1 MSLKSM
7 DACGDDAGNFTATN
21 KETCRMW
28 VLTRNDGE
36 ALKEDGSWDYW
47 RYTTC
52 DDERLFDSFE
62 AAKSYAEAEGI
73 GEFTRPRHIQSL
85 YRERLELEA
94 KSKQRQ
100 LMTLA
105 ECEYVALPEPL
116 EFYATTHEYDVPTFD
131 LFIVTHY
138 IVSSGAVCGVLGYGK
153 DDDAYTPFHSLVGD
167 DYDFAFFE
175 VYRLSPGS
183 VQSSNTAAETRDRSE
198 ASTDDSVA
206 EV

>member
-1 MSLKSM
+1 
-7 DACGDDAGNFTATN
+7 
-21 KETCRMW
+21 MW

-36 ALKEDGSWDYW
+36 VLKQDGEWSYW
-47 RYTTC
+47 CGGVSTKW
-52 DDERLFDSFE
+52 RLFGNFD

-94 KSKQRQ
+94 KVKQRQ
-100 LMTLA
+100 LMELA
-105 ECEYVALPEPL
+105 DCEYVALPEPL
-116 EFYATTHEYDVPTFD
+116 EFHATTHEYDVPTFD
-131 LFIVTHY
+131 SFIVTHY
-138 IVSSGAVCGVLGYGK
+138 VMSSGKVCGVLGYGK

-183 VQSSNTAAETRDRSE
+183 VQPSNTTAETQDRSE